1 MRGCSIPKVT
11 LSSSVRVR
19 DLVFCMIRH
28 DAMLLVAKS
37 SMCLLPYRVATEQ
50 RSNKNRSNAKENNT
64 VIFQY
69 FFIRQREGSL
79 HKTISLFI
87 FERLKIVAVYWRTV
101 QRKYL
106 PVSLIRIFLP

>member
-1 MRGCSIPKVT
+1 MKLITMLRGCSIPEVT
-11 LSSSVRVR
+11 LSSRVRVR

-50 RSNKNRSNAKENNT
+50 RSNKDRSNAKVKNT

-69 FFIRQREGSL
+69 FFLLTKRRQPS
-79 HKTISLFI
+79 
-87 FERLKIVAVYWRTV
+87 
-101 QRKYL
+101 
-106 PVSLIRIFLP
+106 